1 MSMFDKNIGQEKL
14 KSLEFAEA
22 AREQE
27 WKAPSFALKLF
38 QGSLDLGLIHP
49 FPKEDPYQKE
59 ACDEYMVKMEKFLRE
74 NLNPDAVDH
83 TGEIPAHVYK
93 GLAELGAFALKIPV
107 EYDGMGF
114 NQYSYNRIMHL
125 ISSYCGST
133 AVLLSAHQSIGVPQ
147 PLKLFGTPE
156 QKKKFLPRF
165 AQGAISAFALTEPEA
180 GSDPRNMTTTA
191 TPTEDGKSFILNGDK
206 LWCTNGLIADLMVVM
221 AVTPPK
227 KINGK
232 EIKQITAFIVEGK
245 SPGIENVHRCSFMGL
260 KGIQNGL
267 IRFNNVVVPRE
278 NIILG
283 EGEGLKLALVTLNTG
298 RLTLPA
304 ASTGIGKWC
313 LNVSRQWASKRRQ
326 WGSAIGEHEAVAL
339 KLSYMASHTFAMDAV
354 TWLTSAMADDKHRD
368 IRLEAALAKL
378 FCTEVSWKIVDDT
391 LQIRGGQGYETAS
404 SLAARGMDYWPV
416 ERALRDVRINRII
429 EGTSDIMHLFIAR
442 EALDPHL
449 SRMKPLLSSKVP
461 VNVKIVA
468 ALKMAAFYAVWYPKQ
483 WFPSI
488 IYVMN
493 LVVFFLNLPL
503 FGFINSYKA
512 FILTTVLVVILD
524 FASRVRDPL
533 PRVLRDHMNYVRL
546 TSKRLAREIFH
557 KMLKYRQKLESKQ
570 SILNRIVDIGTE
582 MFAISA
588 TCSYAAKLAKEGKT
602 NAVELAD
609 SFCSEARK
617 RIEGSFEDGGAANT
631 DCQNLK
637 IAKKILNKE
646 FEWMENQIIK

>member
-1 MSMFDKNIGQEKL
+1 MFDKNISQEKL

-38 QGSLDLGLIHP
+38 HGALDLKLIHP
-49 FPKEDPYQKE
+49 FPKEDPSQKE
-59 ACDEYMVKMEKFLRE
+59 ACDEFLVKMEKFLRE
-74 NLNPDAVDH
+74 NLNPDEVDR
-83 TGEIPAHVYK
+83 TGEIPAKVYK
-93 GLAELGAFALKIPV
+93 GLAELGAFALKIPI

-125 ISSYCGST
+125 VSSYCGST

-156 QKKKFLPRF
+156 QKRKYLPRF
-165 AQGAISAFALTEPEA
+165 AQGAISGFALTESEA
-180 GSDPRNMTTTA
+180 GSDPRNMSTTA
-191 TPTEDGKSFILNGDK
+191 IPTPDGKSFVLNGEK

-227 KINGK
+227 IVRGK
-232 EIKQITAFIVEGK
+232 EIKQITAFIVEGN
-245 SPGIENVHRCSFMGL
+245 SPGIEKVCRCSFMGL

-267 IRFNNVVVPRE
+267 LRFKNVVVPRE
-278 NIILG
+278 NILLG

-304 ASTGIGKWC
+304 ASTAVGKWC
-313 LNVSRQWASKRRQ
+313 LNISRQWAAKRRQ

-339 KLSYMASHTFAMDAV
+339 KLNYIASHTFAMDAM

-378 FCTEVSWKIVDDT
+378 FCTEVSSKIVDET
-391 LQIRGGQGYETAS
+391 LQIRGGQGYETSS
-404 SLAARGMDYWPV
+404 SLAQRGMDYWPV
-416 ERALRDVRINRII
+416 ERAFRDIRINRII
-429 EGTSDIMHLFIAR
+429 EGTSEIMHLFIAR

-449 SRMKPLLSSKVP
+449 TRMKPLLSSRVGP
-461 VNVKIVA
+461 LSKIA
-468 ALKMAAFYAVWYPKQ
+468 AAFKMAAFYAVWYPKQ

-488 IYVMN
+488 LYLLN
-493 LVVFFLNLPL
+493 LALYLFSLPL
-503 FGFINSYKA
+503 FGFILA
-512 FILTTVLVVILD
+512 FKVFLMTTFLVLLVDLT
-524 FASRVRDPL
+524 SRVRDSMPL
-533 PRVLRDHMNYVRL
+533 RLRDHMDYVRL
-546 TSKRLAREIFH
+546 ASRRLARNVFH
-557 KMLKYRQKLESKQ
+557 SMMKYQQKLESKQ

-582 MFAISA
+582 LFAISTA
-588 TCSYAAKLAKEGKT
+588 CSYAAMLAKDKKQA
-602 NAVELAD
+602 NALELAD
-609 SFCSEARK
+609 SFCWDARK
-617 RIEGSFEDGGAANT
+617 RIENSFSEGAENT
-631 DCQNLK
+631 DRQKLK
-637 IAKKILNKE
+637 IAKMVLAKE